1 MRHLPVR
8 GPCLALLAAVTIAGR
23 ARAQVSIEVAPLAGL
38 YASMNDFPAPSSF
51 FPTGPDRWKQATG
64 LTYGGQG
71 TLWLGPV
78 GVVASY
84 SRANSNVEVQAGS
97 TDTTLDASLTI
108 ATAQVIVGI
117 RPGDWDN
124 RIYFSAGLG
133 RVERQG
139 KAYQGIEHLRST
151 GAALGFGT
159 RLELSSRLGVDIG
172 LQSLIYKVHLGR
184 GGTSFGQA
192 TEVDLVGRAGVI
204 LRII

>member
-8 GPCLALLAAVTIAGR
+8 GPCLALLTAVTIAGR

-51 FPTGPDRWKQATG
+51 FPTGPDRWKLATG

-84 SRANSNVEVQAGS
+84 SG
-97 TDTTLDASLTI
+97 
-108 ATAQVIVGI
+108 
-117 RPGDWDN
+117 P
-124 RIYFSAGLG
+124 
-133 RVERQG
+133 
-139 KAYQGIEHLRST
+139 
-151 GAALGFGT
+151 
-159 RLELSSRLGVDIG
+159 
-172 LQSLIYKVHLGR
+172 QSLIYKVHLGR